1 LQKCQSVKTES
12 SHLKGLYEGRGE
24 NVVRGKQPLT
34 RVTSIY
40 VSSSGDRGA
49 GQAQYFGQHDNGK
62 SLFAIYR
69 KRREGDLLYQEA
81 WTPATNS
88 WEVSVYLMRLIT
100 GGDCTLAEIRIEDA
114 REAFPEAFS
123 AGDAG

>member
-1 LQKCQSVKTES
+1 MKTES
-12 SHLKGLYEGRGE
+12 SDLGGLSEGRSE
-24 NVVRGKQPLT
+24 SVVRGMQPLT
-34 RVTSIY
+34 RVKSIY

-49 GQAQYFGQHDNGK
+49 GHVQYFGQHDMGK

-88 WEVSVYLMRLIT
+88 WEVSAYLMRLIT

-114 REAFPEAFS
+114 REAFPEAFA
-123 AGDAG
+123 AGDVG